1 MDQRGVQNIRE
12 QIECRSEA
20 KIKPFL
26 RSLNPAQ
33 KCAQSLS
40 LKLVA
45 GIDAVNAELEE
56 TCNEAASAVPRC
68 VVDIE
73 QLEQVVVMVELKR
86 TKCSTGG
93 AYTSPNTYAS
103 RRFSFFCRT
112 RNTKCY
118 GRTNA
123 IGRR

>member
-1 MDQRGVQNIRE
+1 MSSN
-12 QIECRSEA
+12 S
-20 KIKPFL
+20 P
-26 RSLNPAQ
+26 Q

-73 QLEQVVVMVELKR
+73 QLEQVFMMDFK
-86 TKCSTGG
+86 
-93 AYTSPNTYAS
+93 
-103 RRFSFFCRT
+103 
-112 RNTKCY
+112 
-118 GRTNA
+118 
-123 IGRR
+123 